1 MNAPPILAL
10 LAPDESLLRPFGAV
24 GPDLGRYVLV
34 CAVLVVLAGGLLL
47 ALRKGLA
54 AGLRARASRRSLSV
68 IDVLPLGGRQRV
80 LVLRCYDRTF
90 LIGAGDKELTPIAEL
105 DASVGGEAPQKDPLP
120 ADREAFARALEAIR
134 KTLPAP
140 KLGASA
146 AAGKPSLVPKT
157 LTPATAARPSPEASA
172 PAPPSAPPQ
181 ERARPRL
188 EGVVG

>member
-1 MNAPPILAL
+1 MNAPAILAL
-10 LAPDESLLRPFGAV
+10 LAPDESALRPLGAM

-54 AGLRARASRRSLSV
+54 ASLRARATRRSLAV

-80 LVLRCYDRTF
+80 VVLRCYDRTF

-105 DASVGGEAPQKDPLP
+105 DAAVGSEVPKAQPAP

-134 KTLPAP
+134 RTLPAP
-140 KLGASA
+140 KLGASTSAKA
-146 AAGKPSLVPKT
+146 APSTPLAHAPT
-157 LTPATAARPSPEASA
+157 STPA
-172 PAPPSAPPQ
+172 PAAPPQ

>member
-1 MNAPPILAL
+1 MNAASNLAL
-10 LAPDESLLRPFGAV
+10 LVLDESPLRPLGAM

-54 AGLRARASRRSLSV
+54 ASLRARASRRSLSV

-90 LIGAGDKELTPIAEL
+90 LVGAGDKELTPIAEL
-105 DASVGGEAPQKDPLP
+105 DAAVGSEAPRKEPMP

-140 KLGASA
+140 KLGASLASKVTSGAPQA
-146 AAGKPSLVPKT
+146 AAPAASERAAAEKPEPAASPK
-157 LTPATAARPSPEASA
+157 
-172 PAPPSAPPQ
+172 